1 MCTCWVITSVHV
13 HGETWYWPKRILCS
27 AWLSHNAVFF
37 FFFVVVSLF
46 FSGWCGS
53 LIVQCS
59 GLFDGS
65 IKPFLRRN
73 ILALSQAPTQ
83 LFITC
88 SAVKWLQALENR
100 VRVGG
105 WGQLSLVLR
114 SCCDTVMLM
123 ICGSVLVLSEQQSMT
138 RLESWLVGFVCDLH
152 VCSCLW

>member
-1 MCTCWVITSVHV
+1 MHLLSYHISS
-13 HGETWYWPKRILCS
+13 CS
-27 AWLSHNAVFF
+27 RWDLVLAKMHPAQCLTFSWCCFFCFFVFF
-37 FFFVVVSLF
+37 SV
-46 FSGWCGS
+46 CGS

-83 LFITC
+83 LLFIAC
-88 SAVKWLQALENR
+88 SVVKWLQALENR